1 MKYILILI
9 VVMMISSGQIL
20 FKMIAKNMPGSFAL
34 SEWIA
39 FVFAPL
45 TISVFALYGIA
56 TFLWIYVLKL
66 YPLSTAYPIM
76 ALGFV
81 IVPFASFIFFNEQI
95 TLRLI
100 MGSLLIICGVLI
112 IAIEHN

>member
-1 MKYILILI
+1 MKYILILS
-9 VVMMISSGQIL
+9 VVIMISTGQIL
-20 FKMIAKNMPGSFAL
+20 FKMIAKNMPNAFVL

-45 TISVFALYGIA
+45 TLSVFTLYGVA

-81 IVPFASFIFFNEQI
+81 IVPICSYFMFNENI
-95 TLRLI
+95 SI
-100 MGSLLIICGVLI
+100 NLLIGSVFIIFGII
-112 IAIEHN
+112 IAVR